1 MQIPIRLGHDARALQ
16 TQKERPQRHDVA
28 RLRRRIIRLRYY
40 AWLLVDILE
49 DGPVVLECLL
59 ARLLEHFAHV
69 LCVESV
75 TSCLR
80 VRMAKCSPHPYA
92 ICAIW
97 LLGTILPFAFLTILG
112 DASADA
118 FGATAIVSMVP
129 GNSRLGTVDVL
140 ALYILRRWINL
151 GSAHQQ
157 HRRNA
162 SVKAALTMRDLG
174 SYFWG

>member
-1 MQIPIRLGHDARALQ
+1 VTRRCAPPLAHCMSALLCLASRGCSGGWPGSAGVSACAPSR
-16 TQKERPQRHDVA
+16 TFRPCA
-28 RLRRRIIRLRYY
+28 LRGISN
-40 AWLLVDILE
+40 LV
-49 DGPVVLECLL
+49 
-59 ARLLEHFAHV
+59 
-69 LCVESV
+69 S
-75 TSCLR
+75 R
-80 VRMAKCSPHPYA
+80 VRVTKCSPHPYA

-140 ALYILRRWINL
+140 ALYILRRWLNL